1 MDQDA
6 VDDLIRIYNS
16 LKGSRGVWEQHWEE
30 IAERVLPRQVG
41 FIGDRTPGEKRTQKI
56 FDSKPMVALERFAA
70 INDSMLTPRQTKW
83 HNLRTTNED
92 LNRDFEVQQWF
103 YQVNQILY
111 DSRYTP
117 SANFAGQNFER
128 WISNGAFGTGLLFT
142 DFDEGRGATQR
153 GLRYRCTN
161 LRDCFILDNHQG
173 VIDTVY
179 RRLRYTARQAAQK
192 WGEDK
197 LPESLKKDLGEPS
210 KQHTEHEFVHCV
222 RPRTD
227 YTPGRMDSR
236 GRPWQSVYVYVKDKA
251 IMEEGGYTSFP
262 YSISRY
268 VTAPDEV
275 YGRSP
280 AMAALADIKM
290 LNEMSRTDI
299 RAVHKLVD
307 PPLLL
312 HDDGVLGNGAMTVN
326 MKPGGLNY
334 GGVNKDGRQLIQPFS
349 TGARVDINEAKM
361 DQRRASIDEAFF
373 VTLFQILVDTPRMTA
388 TEALIRAQEKG
399 MLLAPMIGR
408 QQSEALGPLIER
420 ELDLLSFHR
429 MLPPMPQLLIEAGG
443 EFEIVY
449 DSPMSRMQ
457 RAEELVGVQRSMEI
471 LAPFAQLNPSVLDV
485 FNTDKLGRLTA
496 EVSGVPTSVLNSPDD
511 VVAIRQSRAQQEQAA
526 NVVGAAQPLAGA
538 LKDVAQANALLQGT
552 A

>member
-6 VDDLIRIYNS
+6 VDDLIRIYEN

-92 LNRDFEVQQWF
+92 LNRDFEVQNWF

-173 VIDTVY
+173 VIDTVF

-197 LPESLKKDLGEPS
+197 LPESVKKDLDVPS

-227 YTPGRMDSR
+227 YSPGRMDSR
-236 GRPWQSVYVYVKDKA
+236 GRPWQSVYVHVKDKT

-373 VTLFQILVDTPRMTA
+373 VTLFQILVD
-388 TEALIRAQEKG
+388 
-399 MLLAPMIGR
+399 
-408 QQSEALGPLIER
+408 S
-420 ELDLLSFHR
+420 
-429 MLPPMPQLLIEAGG
+429 
-443 EFEIVY
+443 
-449 DSPMSRMQ
+449 
-457 RAEELVGVQRSMEI
+457 
-471 LAPFAQLNPSVLDV
+471 
-485 FNTDKLGRLTA
+485 
-496 EVSGVPTSVLNSPDD
+496 
-511 VVAIRQSRAQQEQAA
+511 
-526 NVVGAAQPLAGA
+526 
-538 LKDVAQANALLQGT
+538 
-552 A
+552 